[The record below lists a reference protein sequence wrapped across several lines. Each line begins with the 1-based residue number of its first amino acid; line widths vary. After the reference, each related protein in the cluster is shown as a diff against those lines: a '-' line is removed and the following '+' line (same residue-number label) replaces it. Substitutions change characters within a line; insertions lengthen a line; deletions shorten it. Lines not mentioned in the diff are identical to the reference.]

1 MKIEIINTRAQFQQ
15 ILNAFSLTLYPQH
28 TLPNLQCN
36 EPIDTNFDKGF
47 VLHEKHNVLALACII
62 KNQNLI
68 FNHETPFVLPF
79 MKVLKMP

>member
-68 FNHETPFVLPF
+68 FNHENTIVLPF